1 MLRTTFR
8 TRIGSKGFS
17 LVELL
22 AVMTIIAVLLSLAS
36 VGISKIGKGQG
47 ITSGIA
53 LAEGLVSSARSIA
66 KGKGTTARLIIH
78 SELNDNDP
86 TERSRYRRLMMVVYH
101 EIDPET
107 GVESQTWSRSGV
119 PVFLPEQVYFSAER
133 SRKEVVTGDEWSKDR
148 FQLSND
154 PSDSA
159 DCYYIEF
166 NSQGICTTPGAS
178 FVFENGARPNNEER
192 TVLGKTRNIGGFV
205 IWRNGS
211 TSMIRDI
218 DQIDSEG

>member
-1 MLRTTFR
+1 MLRTTSR
-8 TRIGSKGFS
+8 TRIVSKGFS

-22 AVMTIIAVLLSLAS
+22 AVMTIIAILLSLAS

-66 KGKGTTARLIIH
+66 KGQGTTARLIIH
-78 SELNDNDP
+78 SELNDDDP
-86 TERSRYRRLMMVVYH
+86 VERDRYRRLMMVVYR

-107 GVESQTWSRSGV
+107 GLEKQTWSRSGV
-119 PVFLPEQVYFSAER
+119 PVFLPDQVYFSVER
-133 SRKEVVTGDEWSKDR
+133 SQKEVAIGGNLPRDS
-148 FQLSND
+148 FQLTND
-154 PSDSA
+154 PSDTA
-159 DCYYIEF
+159 ECYYYEF

-178 FVFENGARPNNEER
+178 FVLENGARPNNEEKAI
-192 TVLGKTRNIGGFV
+192 LGKGKNIGGFV

-218 DQIDSEG
+218 NQIDNEG

>member
-1 MLRTTFR
+1 MLRTTSKNR
-8 TRIGSKGFS
+8 TGSKGFS

-22 AVMTIIAVLLSLAS
+22 AVMTIIAILLSLAS
-36 VGISKIGKGQG
+36 VGVSKIGKGQG

-66 KGKGTTARLIIH
+66 KGQGTTARLIIH
-78 SELNDNDP
+78 SELDDTDP
-86 TERSRYRRLMMVVYH
+86 IERDRYRRMMMVVYH
-101 EIDPET
+101 EIDPDT
-107 GVESQTWSRSGV
+107 GAEKQEWSRSGV
-119 PVFLPEQVYFSAER
+119 PIFLPDQVFFSPER
-133 SRKEVVTGDEWSKDR
+133 SKKEVATGGDLPKDT

-154 PSDSA
+154 PTDTA
-159 DCYYIEF
+159 ECYYYEF

-178 FVFENGARPNNEER
+178 FVLENGARPSGQE
-192 TVLGKTRNIGGFV
+192 TAILGKGRNIGGFV

-218 DQIDSEG
+218 DQIDSED